1 MPAPII
7 WLASY
12 PRSGNTWMRTLL
24 YAYFH
29 GKPES
34 SKDVGRRFP
43 DLHVEGQFDPAAPGR
58 QIVKTHLPFGPS
70 HAHIDRTAGAIVM
83 LRHPKDVLLSSLD
96 FHHVLGTKTNA
107 GGLDADRFAD
117 VFIEQGGDPIWI
129 HNGFGT
135 WTQFYDSW
143 TQNPTTP
150 RLVLKYEEMRA
161 DAVPGLRR
169 AIEFLGEPVDEPRLE
184 SAAKA
189 ASFDNMRAMEIREK
203 AKAPSKNV
211 FFGGSQANLRKGELF
226 MRKGRVG
233 ASLDDIRPGLDEAF
247 ERAFGPALRRHG
259 Y

>member
-24 YAYFH
+24 FSYFH
-29 GKPES
+29 GRPES
-34 SKDVGRRFP
+34 SKDIAKHFP
-43 DLHVEGQFDPAAPGR
+43 DLHVEGQYDPAAAGR
-58 QIVKTHLPFGPS
+58 QIVKTHLPFGPN
-70 HAHIDRTAGAIVM
+70 HAHIERTAGAIVM

-96 FHHVLGTKTNA
+96 FHHVLGTKTNM
-107 GGLDADRFAD
+107 GGLEPDRFAD

-129 HNGFGT
+129 QNGFGS
-135 WTQFYDSW
+135 WAQFYDSW
-143 TQNPTTP
+143 SEETGTP

-169 AIEFLGEPVDEPRLE
+169 AVQFLGEAADESRLAQ
-184 SAAKA
+184 AAKM

-203 AKAPSKNV
+203 AKAPAKNV
-211 FFGGSQANLRKGELF
+211 FFGGNQGNLRKGELF

-233 ASLDDIRPGLDEAF
+233 ASLDDIRPGLDAAF
-247 ERAFGPALRRHG
+247 ERAFGAALGRHG